1 MDGDIVE
8 KLDDI
13 LDGIYLAPNLQSNHI
28 VSLINYLNK
37 HELDENFYRQT
48 INFLLS
54 MFDSR
59 TDSKFCKNLSEA
71 IFLIANENGNQFIQ
85 ALFAVL
91 IQHINRVKKLVP
103 TKTVSAKVN
112 FFAKLLILF
121 EWEKLNENQRKLLI
135 ESHSIICGY
144 YGRFK
149 NRIFNDLNYKC
160 LKKYIS
166 LMKESSLNMYLTI
179 MKEISSSSS
188 NVNYSILWDN
198 LFRFLINTNQMNLIN
213 SYKQTTLDLL
223 VKNIIFS
230 KTKLTDQ
237 YDSSCF
243 QYTLS
248 QISRDEFQS
257 ILLPSLQKAILRNP
271 EISLILMVH
280 IIEYLNMDL
289 SDFTLDICKIL
300 GAHLHSKN
308 ELLQEESLEAVK
320 IMSQKCTEY
329 NAIESAL
336 IYFVKIYNGS
346 EGKLTVLGHRHTM
359 IKSIGYLSF
368 ANVNDPSGKKKLLH
382 ISIEELIKMLK
393 QETLESSFVLL
404 FQQIKLWIR
413 QLSSNPLPDS
423 FWKFIKEF
431 AKSKSASPPTLAA
444 LYECLIVAFESNLN
458 DHIAKIDD
466 SILSFILNSAKN
478 VSTALTKLPMVIESL
493 NASIVLLKIY
503 HHKNDFAEKM
513 KNFLTSMHNLVS
525 ITFLTDKFI
534 AQVSIENLANLI
546 DFIFNLMRDVKTL
559 DTDNQK
565 YLYKAIVLLMCHY
578 SREIRDNAIGKFN
591 DYCQE
596 NESFQMKMIQKF
608 NDLYQENRQTELE
621 RQPNNYSVLR
631 CAQALLNSCNQYD
644 EDKMLNSIIHLCH
657 HSIVFQQNPN
667 LFIKEYLHKH
677 FSETIKINEFIDRNF
692 KQLTQAIFEIHF
704 GRSTTLNLSR
714 TLMKWNPHRFAE
726 HFVLTIHDDIIKH
739 LTEFKSITK
748 DDFEIFKTPEDH
760 LYNRAAVIEAGGIH
774 EDKNLKRESKLYS
787 HKEQLA
793 EIQLRKELEEKR
805 KNQEPEFDPS
815 KFSKKQKEI
824 YIQEM
829 AKEKKIRDHLQSL
842 YEDFLFKTDLLSA
855 IMDTNPI
862 VASIHFKDVLFTYVN
877 LFASRLTFEKAVEFF
892 KSISSK
898 MMISPIIKVDGD
910 YSSYIQIITNTI
922 INLYSLKENSKDDI
936 DLVEKIIDYIY
947 NRTCPNMENYDEK
960 LVKKTEQN
968 RLTTP
973 AFTFVFPIFRFVLL
987 DMIELE
993 SEHYEKIV
1001 EKCLIIIN
1009 EHAKMRCYTEKE
1021 DDNLKN
1027 PGNLPIKL
1035 ILETLFSFMENEDAD
1050 TGCDELVANTLIE
1063 VVTSVNNEIGC
1074 GTANPRDILVLLSYT
1089 SHQDDLIRLTCFE
1102 SLFILTEQV
1111 LIFMDNEYCRQKL
1124 AHRCFIGQFDIL
1136 PDCQAYSNQIFKLC
1150 HFITNRLF
1158 LNVILDEDLDSINL
1172 KMTQPVSEAF
1182 KNLVEEFSDDLPE
1195 YYGKLIKFYQIKAAA
1210 AKPVLDNF
1218 GRPMTKNHIDQYEP
1232 RLTIAYILEKIV
1244 HLFDDNLFESFI
1256 NFLIPEALGDQN
1268 ELVRRAMLDA
1278 GRRCIN
1284 VHGEQNISY
1293 LLRSFE
1299 TFLDSAPDDH
1309 ETDIVRES
1317 LIILMGTLARHIES
1331 DNPKLKPILSKLVE
1345 ALSTP
1350 SKIVQEAVAN
1360 CLQYLIPK
1368 FKDDAPALLQKLLA
1382 FLFHSDSYGERKG
1395 AAYGIAGIVKGLG
1408 ILSLNK
1414 MGIMD
1419 ALTQA
1424 IQAKDKSNNRE
1435 GALFAF
1441 EMLSRMLGRLFEP
1454 YIVHILPHLLDCFG
1468 DSSTR
1473 VRKAAD
1479 DTAKVIMSNLTAYG
1493 VTLIYPAIL
1502 IALED
1507 DSWRKKTSSIELLG
1521 SMAFCAPKQLSQC
1534 LPKIVP
1540 KLMDVLNDSH
1550 PKVQRSAGEALKQIG
1565 SVIKNPEIQEIVPV
1579 LLNALQDPA
1588 NKTNEC
1594 LNVMM
1599 KMKFVHIIDPPSL
1612 ALIMPVIERA
1622 FQNRSTETRK
1632 MASQIVGNMYALAK
1646 SKDLSPYLSSII
1658 PGLKNSLLDPV
1669 PEVRTA
1675 TARALGAMV
1684 RSLGNEILDDLR
1696 PWLERMLISEQSSV
1710 DRSGAAQG
1718 LAEVL
1723 GGLGKEHLDKYM
1735 PKILEVTENP
1745 DVPAY
1750 VKDGFIMLY
1759 IYLPS
1764 VFTQHFASYISR
1776 VITPILKALADEN
1789 EFVRETSLR
1798 AGQRIVNMYAETAIQ
1813 LLLPELERGL
1823 FNENW
1828 RIRYSSVQL
1837 LGDLL
1842 FKITGLSGKMTT
1854 ESQSEDDNFGTDQSH
1869 QALFDALGEERRN
1882 RVLSGL
1888 YMGRSDVS
1896 LQVRQAS
1903 LHVWKVIVPNT
1914 PRTLRE
1920 ILPVLFTLLLE
1931 CLASNS
1937 HDRQQIGARTLGDL
1951 VRKLGERILPEIIP
1965 ILEDGLKSDRPDQR
1979 QGVCIG
1985 LSEIIV
1991 STSREMVQVFADN
2004 FIATVRKALFDSLPE
2019 VRLAAAQSFDHL
2031 HTAIGE
2037 KCLGDILNHLLNH
2050 IDDPKY
2056 GERVLDSLKAI
2067 ISYKSRV
2074 VLPNLIPKLT
2084 TKPVNT
2090 RALSIIASVAG
2101 ESFSKHLHL
2110 VIPPLLSS
2118 LSESF
2123 DNPNFD
2129 EQLEYCQN
2137 VIVSIADEDGARAVI
2152 LTLLDAS
2159 KSNNLNKKRAAI
2171 MLLSYYCTQSKPGT
2185 TAQFNSTILTNLIDF
2200 FASNDECILS
2210 KASEAM
2216 AAIIKNLDKWQQVD
2230 VIPEVYRKLYS
2241 TLNERLPDN
2250 YRRMGVFTY
2259 SYSPLTS
2266 NYQYVDHPDFY
2277 FPGFFFNKTIQSL
2290 LNLFNKAITGNNF
2303 EIRVIGCNAYR
2314 MIVIHSSPEA
2324 LKPSSMI
2331 LCGSMLRLLCDHP
2344 KEDVKIIVIDVLS
2357 LLLMKMSVFLKPF
2370 YPQIQMI
2377 FLRSLFEPVK
2387 SLRLQ
2392 AATCISRFAPFH
2404 PKPDAF
2410 LSELLTL
2417 NKNCPI
2423 EPPYLK
2429 ETGFFAIRLAIVTAG
2444 ERFSSAVHRQVY
2456 EYATN
2461 YKEDMT
2467 NEIQQTAASVIGS
2480 LCRVVDDELF
2490 DEIGHQFLLQD
2501 EVNFVQHARKF
2512 RSIVLGIALKDAAHR
2527 TIGRNNDW
2535 SAMIHQNVLSLIS
2548 SSITYLAVH
2557 GIKCAAYII
2566 HYSLKNDLVIDKNLL
2581 HAFAKAMNHQRNEVK
2596 QAMNQGTIFW
2606 ANRFP
2611 SNKNIPDQILLL
2623 MVPQLVNG
2631 TKEKNSSVRAFAE
2644 QALISLLKLREEN
2657 SSILEK
2663 CLKIMGSGAVESL
2676 QECVAKIKKSVLK
2689 NEFKEE
2695 EFDETLIFQI
2705 IASEE
2710 I

>member
-1 MDGDIVE
+1 
-8 KLDDI
+8 
-13 LDGIYLAPNLQSNHI
+13 
-28 VSLINYLNK
+28 
-37 HELDENFYRQT
+37 
-48 INFLLS
+48 
-54 MFDSR
+54 
-59 TDSKFCKNLSEA
+59 
-71 IFLIANENGNQFIQ
+71 
-85 ALFAVL
+85 
-91 IQHINRVKKLVP
+91 
-103 TKTVSAKVN
+103 
-112 FFAKLLILF
+112 
-121 EWEKLNENQRKLLI
+121 
-135 ESHSIICGY
+135 
-144 YGRFK
+144 
-149 NRIFNDLNYKC
+149 
-160 LKKYIS
+160 
-166 LMKESSLNMYLTI
+166 MYLTI
-179 MKEISSSSS
+179 MKEISRSSS
-188 NVNYSILWDN
+188 NVNHSVLWDN
-198 LFRFLINTNQMNLIN
+198 LFRFLTDTNQLDLID
-213 SYKQTTLDLL
+213 SFKQTTIDLL
-223 VKNIIFS
+223 VKNIILS
-230 KTKLTDQ
+230 RTKLTDQ
-237 YDSSCF
+237 YDPYCF
-243 QYTLS
+243 QHQLQ
-248 QISRDEFQS
+248 QINRNEFQS

-280 IIEYLNMDL
+280 IIQYLNIDL
-289 SDFTLDICKIL
+289 SDFINDICKIL
-300 GAHLHSKN
+300 GIHLHSKN

-320 IMSQKCTEY
+320 ILSKKCNKSQ
-329 NAIESAL
+329 AIESAL
-336 IYFVKIYNGS
+336 IYFVQIYNGS
-346 EGKLTVLGHRHTM
+346 EGKLTVLAHRHTL
-359 IKSIGYLSF
+359 IKSIGHLSF
-368 ANVNDPSGKKKLLH
+368 AHVDDINGKEKLMQ
-382 ISIEELIKMLK
+382 IAIEELIKMSK
-393 QETLESSFVLL
+393 QETVESSFVLI
-404 FQQIKLWIR
+404 FQQMKLWI
-413 QLSSNPLPDS
+413 QHSPSNLLPDS
-423 FWKFIKEF
+423 FWKYIKEF
-431 AKSKSASPPTLAA
+431 AKSKSSSPPTLTT
-444 LYECLIVAFESNLN
+444 LYSCLIAAFESKPN
-458 DHIAKIDD
+458 DYIDKIDD
-466 SILSFILNSAKN
+466 FILTFLLNSAKN

-493 NASIVLLKIY
+493 YASILLLKIY
-503 HHKNDFAEKM
+503 YLKNDFAEKM
-513 KNFLTSMHNLVS
+513 KNFLSSIQNLAS
-525 ITFLTDKFI
+525 ITFLSDKFI
-534 AQVSIENLANLI
+534 AQVSVENLANLI
-546 DFIFNLMRDVKTL
+546 DFIVIVIRDVKNL
-559 DTDNQK
+559 DKNNQQF
-565 YLYKAIVLLMCHY
+565 LYKAIVLLMCHQ
-578 SREIRDNAIGKFN
+578 SKIIRENSVEKFN
-591 DYCQE
+591 IFCE
-596 NESFQMKMIQKF
+596 KNESFLMEIIQTF
-608 NDLYQENRQTELE
+608 NDLYGENRQIEIE
-621 RQPNNYSVLR
+621 RQPSNNNGSILR
-631 CAQALLNSCNQYD
+631 CVQTLLNHCNQD
-644 EDKMLNSIIHLCH
+644 EDQLMFNSILHLCH
-657 HSIVFQQNPN
+657 HPIVYQQNQN
-667 LFIKEYLHKH
+667 LFIKSFVHKR
-677 FSETIKINEFIDRNF
+677 FSNEQIKIDEFIDRNF
-692 KQLTQAIFEIHF
+692 KHLTQAIFDKEF
-704 GRSTTLNLSR
+704 GGRSTTLNLSR
-714 TLMKWNPHRFAE
+714 TLMKLNPHRFAE
-726 HFVLTIHDDIIKH
+726 HFVLIIHDDINKH
-739 LTEFKSITK
+739 LTEFKSITE
-748 DDFEIFKTPEDH
+748 DDFKIFKTPEGH
-760 LYNRAAVIEAGGIH
+760 LYNRSIVIEAGGIQD
-774 EDKNLKRESKLYS
+774 DKNLKRESKLYS

-805 KNQEPEFDPS
+805 KNQEPEFDPT

-824 YIQEM
+824 YSLEM
-829 AKEKKIRDHLQSL
+829 AKEKKIRDHLQCL
-842 YEDFLFKTDLLSA
+842 YEQFLFETDLLA
-855 IMDTNPI
+855 TIIDTNPM

-877 LFASRLTFEKAVEFF
+877 LFASHLTIEKAVEFF
-892 KSISSK
+892 RSISTK

-910 YSSYIQIITNTI
+910 YTTYVQIIINTI
-922 INLYSLKENSKDDI
+922 INLYRSKENAKNYI
-936 DLVEKIIDYIY
+936 DLVEQIVHYIY
-947 NRTCPNMENYDEK
+947 DRTCPNMENYDEK
-960 LVKKTEQN
+960 LVKKTEHN

-973 AFTFVFPIFRFVLL
+973 AFTFIFPLFRFVLL
-987 DMIELE
+987 DMNKSD

-1001 EKCLIIIN
+1001 EKCLLIIN
-1009 EHAKMRCYTEKE
+1009 EHSKMRCYTEKE
-1021 DDNLKN
+1021 EDNLRN

-1035 ILETLFSFMENEDAD
+1035 ILETLFSFMENEDAED

-1063 VVTSVNNEIGC
+1063 VVTSVNNEMGC
-1074 GTANPRDILVLLSYT
+1074 GTATPRDIFVLLGYT
-1089 SHQDDLIRLTCFE
+1089 SHQDDLIRLTSFE

-1111 LIFMDNEYCRQKL
+1111 LIFLDNEYCRQKL

-1150 HFITNRLF
+1150 HFKTNPLF
-1158 LNVILDEDLDSINL
+1158 LNVILDEDMDSINL
-1172 KMTQPVSEAF
+1172 KMTLPVAEAY
-1182 KNLVEEFSDDLPE
+1182 KTLLEEFSSELPE
-1195 YYGKLIKFYQIKAAA
+1195 CYEKLIKFYQLKAAA

-1218 GRPMTKNHIDQYEP
+1218 GRPLIKNQVDQYEP
-1232 RLTIAYILEKIV
+1232 RLTVANILEKIV
-1244 HLFDDNLFESFI
+1244 HLFDGNIFESFI

-1284 VHGEQNISY
+1284 VHGKENISY

-1317 LIILMGTLARHIES
+1317 VIILMGTLARHIES

-1382 FLFHSDSYGERKG
+1382 FLFQSDSYGERKG

-1408 ILSLNK
+1408 ILSINK
-1414 MGIMD
+1414 LGIMD

-1479 DTAKVIMSNLTAYG
+1479 DTAKIIMSNLTAYG

-1502 IALED
+1502 TALED

-1540 KLMDVLNDSH
+1540 KLMAVLNDSH
-1550 PKVQRSAGEALKQIG
+1550 PKVQRSAAEALKQIG

-1599 KMKFVHIIDPPSL
+1599 KMKFVHVIDPPSL
-1612 ALIMPVIERA
+1612 ALIMPVIQRA

-1723 GGLGKEHLDKYM
+1723 GGLGKDHLDKYM
-1735 PKILEVTENP
+1735 PKILEVTENQ

-1776 VITPILKALADEN
+1776 VINPILKALADEN
-1789 EFVRETSLR
+1789 EFVRETALR

-1869 QALFDALGEERRN
+1869 KALFEALGEERRN
-1882 RVLSGL
+1882 CVLSGL

-1903 LHVWKVIVPNT
+1903 LHVWKIIVPNT

-1937 HDRQQIGARTLGDL
+1937 PDRQQIGARTLGDL

-1965 ILEDGLKSDRPDQR
+1965 ILEDGLKSNRPDQR

-1991 STSREMVQVFADN
+1991 STSREMIQVFADN

-2019 VRLAAAQSFDHL
+2019 VRQAAAQSFDHL
-2031 HTAIGE
+2031 HSAIGE
-2037 KCLGDILNHLLNH
+2037 KCLSDILNHLLNN
-2050 IDDPKY
+2050 IDDPVY

-2123 DNPNFD
+2123 NNPNFD

-2137 VIVSIADEDGARAVI
+2137 VIVSISDEDGARTVI

-2171 MLLSYYCTQSKPGT
+2171 MLLSYYCSQSKPGT
-2185 TAQFNSTILTNLIDF
+2185 TAEFNSTIITNLIDF

-2216 AAIIKNLDKWQQVD
+2216 AAIIKNLDKWQQVE

-2241 TLNERLPDN
+2241 ILNERLPEN
-2250 YRRMGVFTY
+2250 YRRMGALTY

-2277 FPGFFFNKTIQSL
+2277 FPGFLYNKGIQPL

-2303 EIRVIGCNAYR
+2303 EIRVIGCNAHR

-2357 LLLMKMSVFLKPF
+2357 LLLMKMGVFLKPF

-2377 FLRSLFEPVK
+2377 FFRSLFESVK

-2392 AATCISRFAPFH
+2392 AATCISRFAPIH
-2404 PKPDAF
+2404 PKPDSF
-2410 LSELLTL
+2410 LNELLTM

-2429 ETGFFAIRLAIVTAG
+2429 ETGFFALRLAIVTAG
-2444 ERFSSAVHRQVY
+2444 ERFSPSIHRQVY
-2456 EYATN
+2456 EYAAE

-2467 NEIQQTAASVIGS
+2467 NEIQQTAAPLIGA
-2480 LCRVVDDELF
+2480 LCRVVDDELL
-2490 DEIGHQFLLQD
+2490 DEIGHRFLLQD

-2512 RSIVLGIALKDAAHR
+2512 RAIVLGIALKDAAHR
-2527 TIGRNNDW
+2527 TFGRNDDW
-2535 SAMIHQNVLSLIS
+2535 STMIQQNVLSLIS
-2548 SSITYLAVH
+2548 SSIPYLAVY

-2566 HYSLKNDLVIDKNLL
+2566 HYSLQNDLVLDKNLL

-2611 SNKNIPDQILLL
+2611 INKEIPDQILLL

-2631 TKEKNSSVRAFAE
+2631 TKEKNTSVRAFAE
-2644 QALISLLKLREEN
+2644 QALISLLKLRERN
-2657 SSILEK
+2657 SPILEK
-2663 CLKIMGSGAVESL
+2663 CLKIIGSGAAESL
-2676 QECVAKIKKSVLK
+2676 QECVAKIKKNILK

-2695 EFDETLIFQI
+2695 EFDETLIFRI
-2705 IASEE
+2705 TSEE